1 MSQVLIFT
9 HDTASALTDI
19 LQASPRSAFI
29 LADSNTA
36 AIARTLQSRC
46 PALADAPVIVIEAG
60 DSNKTLAA
68 VEHLWQKL
76 VDFGATRRSV
86 LVNIGGGM
94 VTDLGGFAAATFK
107 RGISWIN
114 VPTTLLGAVDAAV
127 GGKTGI
133 NFAGLKNEIGVFAE
147 AAQVVISTEFFD
159 TLPAAEVASGY
170 AEMLK
175 HALLSGP
182 GSLNR
187 ALEFDLRNPD
197 LKALLP
203 LLEESVEVKRRI
215 VAEDPH
221 EHGIRRALNLGHTI
235 GHAIES
241 LMMERGTPVPHG
253 HAVAWGLVG
262 ALVISYRRSGF
273 PSDTLHRVADYV
285 YANYPAMPVRCT
297 DYDRLIALMR
307 HDKKNPTPEAIS
319 FTLLSA
325 PGAPIPGQTTT
336 PEEIQIALDL
346 TRDLLRV

>member
-1 MSQVLIFT
+1 MSQALIFT
-9 HDTASALTDI
+9 HDTAAALTALLSD
-19 LQASPRSAFI
+19 SGRSIFI
-29 LADSNTA
+29 LSDSNTA
-36 AIARTLQSRC
+36 AIARILQSRC
-46 PALADAPVIVIEAG
+46 QALAGATLITIEAG

-68 VEHLWQKL
+68 VEHVWGRL
-76 VDFGATRRSV
+76 VEYGATRRSV
-86 LVNIGGGM
+86 MVNVGGGM

-147 AAQVVISTEFFD
+147 AAQVVISTEFFG

-182 GSLNR
+182 EALGR
-187 ALEFDLRNPD
+187 ALEFDLREPD

-203 LLEESVEVKRRI
+203 LLEESVDVKRRI

-241 LMMERGTPVPHG
+241 LMIERGKPVPHG
-253 HAVAWGLVG
+253 HAVAWGMVG
-262 ALVISYRRSGF
+262 ALVLSYRHLSF

-307 HDKKNPTPEAIS
+307 HDKKNPSPDAIS
-319 FTLLSA
+319 FTLMSEA
-325 PGAPIPGQTTT
+325 GHPVPGRETT
-336 PEEIQIALDL
+336 PEEIRIALDL